1 MSTERDSKRSH
12 HRSGHASSRSS
23 SADNSSER
31 RRSSRSTSS
40 EAAAQIAA
48 TGRLSASHSL
58 KYAADTTSRSGVE
71 PTSSSSQSETS
82 RKHRHRSGNSSHRH
96 RHQSHSI
103 WLQVF
108 DFFLLVALMVPFVLG
123 GRLAC
128 GELTLVVA
136 AIGCALSWG
145 FYQLAGRDE
154 PVCIWTKAEL
164 CLLAVISV
172 GLIQIVPLSP
182 SMIEM
187 ISPKVAQILPLWDG
201 AEAGLFERWNYISLS
216 VGETRHAL
224 VLTLSYVMIFWLTA
238 QRLRHFEDVQ
248 RLLRG
253 ICISAAVMAAFGL
266 LQFLTSNGKF
276 FWFFEFPAGTTADRV
291 KGAFP
296 NKNHFA
302 AYLTLALGPYIWWL
316 MDLIERP
323 DEDGSIAF
331 GTGQAAPLP
340 KSVRLTL
347 AGLGGAAIAVGLLSS
362 MSRGGVVSGAVG
374 VTVMLLVL
382 TIKGLVSKR
391 LIGGLAVLGLTAAC
405 LQLAVGYEKMVN
417 RLDRWD
423 DNGRLPIWKANI
435 ETTRDF
441 PILGTG
447 VGSHRHIHLRYIDKP
462 YEEAEY
468 TYAESNYLQIASE
481 TGLVGLSVAVL
492 CVGVCLY
499 WCCRAVRLTPE
510 KKYVV
515 AQMGLLCSLIASL
528 VGSIADFTW
537 YIPGYTV
544 ILVLEMACAC
554 RIYQMVRET
563 TDSTLKSSRAV
574 PRLTL
579 ASAFMVM
586 IATSVWMMRTLW
598 PAVAAEPYWLHYRR
612 LAFDAEE
619 AQRIAAEQAEEGES
633 HSNLRL
639 LDVLA
644 MKLKALRAGAR
655 ANPDD
660 SRFQLRLMRHYLLAF
675 HELQKDSENAMPLSQ
690 IRDAAIAGEFDS
702 REAMRE
708 WLGRAFGDQIKYAD
722 AAYRHGVRA
731 VRLNPIQFAAYLD
744 LAELAFLGG
753 ANDEFHQRCVDQA
766 LLLAPNE
773 AQVLYVAGR
782 EAFLKQDLETALTS
796 WKRAFHRN
804 RSVQFEIM
812 RIIASAGLEQ
822 EGATQVELI
831 VKLFDPDI
839 EALDRLAFIQQAVG
853 LPNECHRTV
862 ELLAQKLEERAS
874 SEDTLTRAKDW
885 VMAAG
890 AFARIDQLEQVER
903 CYKAA
908 LEVSPSNY
916 LAHYEFGMWLYLQR
930 RGADAREHL
939 IWCAATNPRDL
950 NVNKVLERL
959 SRGIYPDPL
968 PSGASSTDVLAQL
981 PETPDEPTP
990 LRTAPGLPIERPVPM
1005 TPSPAPSSAPLQ
1017 NAGFSTSATPPASGA
1032 NAVFLDRNNEP
1043 AQPPQLADPF
1053 NRKPF

>member
-23 SADNSSER
+23 SSGESSER
-31 RRSSRSTSS
+31 RRSSRSASS
-40 EAAAQIAA
+40 AQIAA
-48 TGRLSASHSL
+48 SGRLSASRSVKHAVNTES
-58 KYAADTTSRSGVE
+58 SGVE
-71 PTSSSSQSETS
+71 SIPSSLQPEAS
-82 RKHRHRSGNSSHRH
+82 RKRRHRSSHGSHRH
-96 RHQSHSI
+96 HHQSHSI
-103 WLQVF
+103 WLQAF

-128 GELTLVVA
+128 GELTLVLA

-182 SMIEM
+182 SMIDM
-187 ISPKVAQILPLWDG
+187 ISPKIAQILPLWDG

-253 ICISAAVMAAFGL
+253 ICISAAVMAVFGL

-323 DEDGSIAF
+323 DEDEDIAF

-340 KSVRLTL
+340 KSVRVTL
-347 AGLGGAAIAVGLLSS
+347 AALGGAAIAVGLLSS
-362 MSRGGVVSGAVG
+362 MSRGAVVSGAVG

-391 LIGGLAVLGLTAAC
+391 LIGGLAALGLAAAC
-405 LQLAVGYEKMVN
+405 LQLAIGYEKMVN

-435 ETTRDF
+435 ETTQDF

-468 TYAESNYLQIASE
+468 TYAESNYLQVASE

-492 CVGVCLY
+492 CLGVCLY
-499 WCCRAVRLTPE
+499 WCCQAARLTQE

-515 AQMGLLCSLIASL
+515 VQMGLLCSLIASM

-554 RIYQMVRET
+554 RVYQMVRET
-563 TDSTLKSSRAV
+563 TDPTLKSSRAV

-619 AQRIAAEQAEEGES
+619 AQRIAAEQAEEGET

-690 IRDAAIAGEFDS
+690 IRDAAIAGEFES

-708 WLGRAFGDQIKYAD
+708 WLGRAFGDQVKYAD

-782 EAFLKQDLETALTS
+782 EAFLRQDLETALTS

-804 RSVQFEIM
+804 RGVQFEIM

-822 EGATQVELI
+822 EGATQVDLI

-853 LPNECHRTV
+853 LQTECHRTV
-862 ELLAQKLEERAS
+862 ELLAQKLEERAN

-885 VMAAG
+885 VKAAG
-890 AFARIDQLEQVER
+890 AFARIDQPEQVER
-903 CYKAA
+903 CYKDA

-968 PSGASSTDVLAQL
+968 PLGVSPTDALAQM
-981 PETPDEPTP
+981 PEVPDEPAP
-990 LRTAPGLPIERPVPM
+990 PRTAPGLPIERPGPLLPNQ
-1005 TPSPAPSSAPLQ
+1005 TPSSTPLQ
-1017 NAGFSTSATPPASGA
+1017 NASFSSDVAPSASGA
-1032 NAVFLDRNNEP
+1032 NAVFLNRHNETT
-1043 AQPPQLADPF
+1043 PPPLNDPF
-1053 NRKPF
+1053 NRRP